1 MFCLVLD
8 LTLETR
14 DGRKHLYKYILYIK
28 EETVMDYKSIGHI
41 ILESEIKSEAN
52 IIGDSNGRLLAEGIM
67 QDLDVKNRN
76 GRIYVPKDI
85 DPDLNSDRIQKELI
99 PTGNMRGEA
108 NHPLDKSVARQQVV
122 DLLRAGVVYTK
133 LWRDGNIIRGHF
145 KGANNEIG
153 DYFNKDLASGYKP
166 SFSLRAL
173 GSIDNKDGNCY
184 VRNIRIIT
192 YDWVILP
199 SHQKAYTTGII
210 TDDKVKTESTLPL
223 NLLTSDGSTNVVT
236 ESLIPLAI
244 ENEAA
249 MGFIK
254 EESANFK
261 AILENFDVQAKS
273 GMLIDNGKR
282 VMLTEN
288 NTGNSVVVSLED
300 YIVRQFMN

>member
-1 MFCLVLD
+1 MNNQV
-8 LTLETR
+8 
-14 DGRKHLYKYILYIK
+14 
-28 EETVMDYKSIGHI
+28 IGNI
-41 ILESEIKSEAN
+41 ILESSQEVPEVTIVSEKN
-52 IIGDSNGRLLAEGIM
+52 NKVTGTGIIQTIGDE
-67 QDLDVKNRN
+67 NRN
-76 GRIYVPKDI
+76 GRIYELKDMK
-85 DPDLNSDRIQKELI
+85 PEVEGDRIQKELI

-133 LWRDGNIIRGHF
+133 IWRDGNIIRGHF

-210 TDDKVKTESTLPL
+210 TDDKVKMESCLPL

>member
-1 MFCLVLD
+1 MS
-8 LTLETR
+8 
-14 DGRKHLYKYILYIK
+14 YKN
-28 EETVMDYKSIGHI
+28 IGHI
-41 ILESEIKSEAN
+41 ILESEVKSEAN
-52 IIGDSNGRLLAEGIM
+52 IIGDSNGRLLAEGIL
-67 QDLDVKNRN
+67 QDLDTKNRN
-76 GRIYVPKDI
+76 GRTYTAKDI

-122 DLLRAGVVYTK
+122 DILRAGVVYTK
-133 LWRDGNIIRGHF
+133 IWRDGNIIRGHY

-173 GSIDNKDGNCY
+173 GSIDSKDGNCY

-210 TDDKVKTESTLPL
+210 TDDKIKNESCLPME
-223 NLLTSDGSTNVVT
+223 LLTENGSAGVLT

-244 ENEAA
+244 DNEQA

-261 AILENFDVQAKS
+261 SILENFDIQSKS
-273 GMLIDNGKR
+273 GILVDNGKR

-288 NTGNSVVVSLED
+288 TTGNSIVMNLED
-300 YIVRQFMN
+300 YIVRQFMD